1 MVTWNQWKHTIYTAC
16 QYNFTYFNTFISIIR
31 EHPLFLKKRFLT
43 LPRSHGKS
51 PAAWAQRLEPQQ
63 SLQHTQAINKPPI
76 LAKIRIERLKGPQ
89 HPCPNKKP
97 NRKPVSF
104 WRQRLV
110 SQKTLV
116 PYMQPK
122 MLEKCLPTSEITQ
135 ADHRTLHPVEEP
147 LEILPMTGVRD
158 QSTNWLWQPICCCLA
173 CKKHSLPIRWPPAHL
188 STPVP
193 HGLLRSEAIPTMTT
207 TIPQSA
213 QSTTS

>member
-1 MVTWNQWKHTIYTAC
+1 M
-16 QYNFTYFNTFISIIR
+16 
-31 EHPLFLKKRFLT
+31 FLKKKDF
-43 LPRSHGKS
+43 S
-51 PAAWAQRLEPQQ
+51 PCQEAMERAQLLLSSEAGASTVPPAH
-63 SLQHTQAINKPPI
+63 SKPPI
-76 LAKIRIERLKGPQ
+76 LAKIRIESLKGPQ

-147 LEILPMTGVRD
+147 SEILPMTGVRD